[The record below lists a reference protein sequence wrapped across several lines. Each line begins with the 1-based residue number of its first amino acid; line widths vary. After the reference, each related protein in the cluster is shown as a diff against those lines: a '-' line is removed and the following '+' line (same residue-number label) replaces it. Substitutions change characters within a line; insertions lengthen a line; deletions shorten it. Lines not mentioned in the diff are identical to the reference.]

1 VLDLASFIKLPII
14 SVDCKQKQLSEK
26 EGIMSYQ
33 QLNFENGKYVRKLT
47 EYSKRTELFLT
58 EVNLKEACIKD

>member
-26 EGIMSYQ
+26 EGIISYQ

-47 EYSKRTELFLT
+47 EYSK
-58 EVNLKEACIKD
+58 